1 LLRSFGGE
9 PSRGFKNYSWQ
20 GKFVRLQS
28 LAFDG
33 QGRLHA
39 VDSHTSIVQMLDPAD
54 GGYLGTYGT
63 KGTDPGELNLP
74 LDIDINAA
82 GQAAV
87 ANRENKRVE
96 LLTVPQ

>member
-1 LLRSFGGE
+1 M
-9 PSRGFKNYSWQ
+9 NYSWQ

-39 VDSHTSIVQMLDPAD
+39 VDNHMSIVQMLDPAS
-54 GGYLGTYGT
+54 GNYLGTYGT
-63 KGTDPGELNLP
+63 KGTAPGELKLP
-74 LDIDINAA
+74 LDIDINASEE
-82 GQAAV
+82 AAL

-96 LLTVPQ
+96 LLTVPE